1 MTQRQLDA
9 FVRFAE
15 KYTREV
21 TKTREDAVAA
31 LKREG
36 VYTADGK
43 LAPEFSTAEQPIAA
57 FLAR

>member
-1 MTQRQLDA
+1 MTQQQLAA
-9 FVRFAE
+9 FVKFAQD
-15 KYTREV
+15 YTAEV
-21 TKTREDAVAA
+21 TRTRADAVAA